1 MITIEKKPGNEPA
14 PRNAVEP
21 YTIYLGDDPYV
32 LTEEALKEQV
42 DPLIQRRRNWH
53 YPKLEF
59 TGVQDARLTLMN
71 TSRNV
76 SHELN
81 IRIAP
86 DKLHVSC
93 DCGLPA
99 ETLCVHAYNALLQ
112 IIWFGGTHYFKQYR
126 PRGRAEM
133 AAAHGQYFEK
143 KTGDAGIKIIPKK
156 ELGSIYYLTGKLEGA
171 VITEILKLPGVA
183 PAPCQPASRTAL
195 TYILVKGLYQAGC
208 PPFLLPCLG
217 KLNTA
222 GTYAMGF
229 HHFVSGTEKEYDP
242 YLTEEQRTLNGICY
256 EMAKQAE
263 KLPESIEECMIT
275 PAGPGSLAILFQLW
289 KKAIPLLQQQE
300 FLYKYYLS
308 RKRELRGK
316 PRKRGAWK
324 IKISHNK
331 PGLRFRLTDKGPFY
345 LLEIEVWLEGARL
358 NGYEFT
364 TGFFIEK
371 FQDMYLFSSLR
382 DAAVA
387 EWMEKHGGRITIFK
401 EHFSAF
407 EQDFLQPLREYYPV
421 KGY

>member
-1 MITIEKKPGNEPA
+1 M
-14 PRNAVEP
+14 
-21 YTIYLGDDPYV
+21 GDDPYV

-81 IRIAP
+81 IGIAP

-126 PRGRAEM
+126 PKGRAEM
-133 AAAHGQYFEK
+133 AAAHGKYFEK

-156 ELGSIYYLTGKLEGA
+156 NLGSVYYLTGKLEGA
-171 VITEILKLPGVA
+171 ALTEILKLPGTS
-183 PAPCQPASRTAL
+183 PAPQRPASETAL
-195 TYILVKGLYQAGC
+195 TYMLVNASWREKCL
-208 PPFLLPCLG
+208 PFLLPCLG

-222 GTYAMGF
+222 ATGIRGF
-229 HHFVSGTEKEYDP
+229 HHFISGTEKEYDP
-242 YLTEEQRTLNGICY
+242 YLTEEQRTLNGICC

-263 KLPESIEECMIT
+263 KLPGTIGECMAI
-275 PAGPGSLAILFQLW
+275 PAASGPLSLLFGLW
-289 KKAIPLLQQQE
+289 QKAIPLLQQQE
-300 FLYKYYLS
+300 YLYNFYLN

-316 PRKRGAWK
+316 PIKRHLRE
-324 IKISHNK
+324 IEIHDDT

-345 LLEIEVWLEGARL
+345 LLEIEVWLKGRKL
-358 NGYEFT
+358 DGDEFT
-364 TGFFIEK
+364 TAFFIEK
-371 FQDMYLFSSLR
+371 FQELYLLSSLR
-382 DAAVA
+382 DVALA
-387 EWMEKHGGRITIFK
+387 EWMGKHGGRITIFK

-421 KGY
+421 IYK